1 MTPQPSPALNL
12 LEDHGGELAFGGR
25 GHAPPHQQF
34 AFSPPPTALHI
45 RDSLARRMCCMLV
58 AGLCQWIIILVDTS
72 SFGLAKNS
80 NLQYA

>member
-12 LEDHGGELAFGGR
+12 LENHGGELAFGGR

-45 RDSLARRMCCMLV
+45 RDSLARRMHP
-58 AGLCQWIIILVDTS
+58 T
-72 SFGLAKNS
+72 FGGGPLSPLLK
-80 NLQYA
+80 Q